1 MPFPQTLRNFGRVF
15 NAISTLPYTARSFVN
30 SISESEVLIL
40 KLLTPVR
47 PTYMLTVRRILFGSL
62 AAFSFAAMLGL
73 MYAALSPAVSMWGT
87 CTLLVL
93 FAITLPWTVVG
104 FLNSSIGF
112 LVSLLARDPLA
123 IVLPLSSRAR
133 MTDPITSSTAVV
145 LCIRNETPTRLERNL
160 EAMMQSLAATGFGQQ
175 LHVYVLSDTNDELIA
190 QQEQQCFSAM
200 TTRWANRIA
209 LTYRRRTD
217 NQGYKAGNIADFCA
231 RWGHLHE
238 FVVTLDADSFMTGRA
253 ILRLVRIMQANPTL
267 GILQGLVVGLPS
279 TSGFTR
285 LFQFG
290 MRLGMRPYTMGSAWW
305 QADCGP
311 YWGHNAAIRIKPF
324 IEHCELPQLPDHKG
338 APRHI
343 LSHDQV
349 EAVLMRRAGF
359 EVRVIPQED
368 ESWEENPPTLIEYI
382 RRDLRWCEGNLQYVH
397 LLSLPGLK
405 FLSRYQLCI
414 AILMFLNSPAW
425 IALILLSIVLL
436 CLAPTPA
443 AFMHGGLGLALLSTT
458 LLMWYLPKI
467 AGAVDVMLHA
477 NERKRFGG
485 GLRFAT
491 SFTLEMIFSLLM
503 TPITWLNHTIFIAG
517 LLFGKKSGWTGQARD
532 DHSVP
537 VAIALRQFWPHTLL
551 GICLTS
557 AVWHTHPTSLP
568 YALIILSG
576 LLLAIPIAVLTS
588 WPSFGRLLIRWQLLS
603 LPEEIATPAALRP
616 LDLEVLRYKAN
627 PTAATKHD

>member
-1 MPFPQTLRNFGRVF
+1 
-15 NAISTLPYTARSFVN
+15 
-30 SISESEVLIL
+30 
-40 KLLTPVR
+40 
-47 PTYMLTVRRILFGSL
+47 
-62 AAFSFAAMLGL
+62 MLGL
-73 MYAALSPAVSMWGT
+73 MHAALSPEVSTWGT
-87 CTLLVL
+87 CSLLAL
-93 FAITLPWTVVG
+93 FAVTLPWTVVG
-104 FLNSSIGF
+104 FWNSSIGF
-112 LVSLLARDPLA
+112 LVGLLARDPLA
-123 IVLPLSSRAR
+123 IVLPFTAR
-133 MTDPITSSTAVV
+133 LNMAEPITSSTAVV

-175 LHVYVLSDTNDELIA
+175 LHIYVLSDTNDAVIA
-190 QQEQQCFSAM
+190 LQEQQCFAAM
-200 TTRWANRIA
+200 TERWASRLA

-217 NQGYKAGNIADFCA
+217 NKGYKAGNIADFCE
-231 RWGHLHE
+231 RWGHLHD

-290 MRLGMRPYTMGSAWW
+290 MRLGMRSYTMGSAWW

-324 IEHCELPQLPDHKG
+324 IEHCELPQLPDDKG

-382 RRDLRWCEGNLQYVH
+382 RRDLRWCEGNLQYIH
-397 LLSLPGLK
+397 LLTLPGLK

-414 AILMFLNSPAW
+414 AILMFLSSPAW
-425 IALILLSIVLL
+425 IALLLLSIVLL
-436 CLAPTPA
+436 CAAPTPA
-443 AFMHGGLGLALLSTT
+443 AFMHNGLGLTLLSVT

-467 AGAVDVMLHA
+467 AGALDVLLRA
-477 NERKRFGG
+477 NERTCFGG
-485 GLRFAT
+485 GLRFAF
-491 SFTLEMIFSLLM
+491 SFTFEMIFSLLM
-503 TPITWLNHTIFIAG
+503 TPITWLNHTIFIVG

-537 VAIALRQFWPHTLL
+537 LTIALRQFWPHTLL
-551 GICLTS
+551 GLVLTG
-557 AVWHTHPTSLP
+557 AVWHTHPTTLP
-568 YALIILSG
+568 YALIMLSG
-576 LLLAIPIAVLTS
+576 LLLSIPIAVLTS
-588 WPSFGRLLIRWQLLS
+588 RPSFGRVLIRWKLVS
-603 LPEEIATPAALRP
+603 LPEEIAPPAALKP
-616 LDLEVLRYKAN
+616 LDLEVLKMSRKPEDRRQA
-627 PTAATKHD
+627 

>member
-1 MPFPQTLRNFGRVF
+1 
-15 NAISTLPYTARSFVN
+15 
-30 SISESEVLIL
+30 
-40 KLLTPVR
+40 
-47 PTYMLTVRRILFGSL
+47 
-62 AAFSFAAMLGL
+62 MLGL
-73 MYAALSPAVSMWGT
+73 MDAALSPALSAWGRY
-87 CTLLVL
+87 CLLFL
-93 FAITLPWTVVG
+93 FAVTLPWTVVG
-104 FLNSSIGF
+104 FWNSSIGF
-112 LVSLLARDPLA
+112 LISLLARNPLLT
-123 IVLPLSSRAR
+123 VLPISAR
-133 MTDPITSSTAVV
+133 TSMADPITSSTAVV

-160 EAMMQSLAATGFGQQ
+160 EAMMKSLACTGFGQQ
-175 LHVYVLSDTNDELIA
+175 LHIYVLSDTNDEVIA
-190 QQEQQCFSAM
+190 AQEQQCFSAM
-200 TTRWANRIA
+200 TARWTNRLA

-217 NQGYKAGNIADFCA
+217 NQGYKAGNIADFCT
-231 RWGHLHE
+231 RWGHLHD

-324 IEHCELPQLPDHKG
+324 IEHCELPRLPDHNG

-382 RRDLRWCEGNLQYVH
+382 RRDLRWCEGNLQYIH
-397 LLSLPGLK
+397 LLTMPGLK

-414 AILMFLNSPAW
+414 AILMFLSSPAW
-425 IALILLSIVLL
+425 IALILLAILLL
-436 CLAPTPA
+436 CLAPTA
-443 AFMHGGLGLALLSTT
+443 ASFMHHDLGVALLSLT

-467 AGAVDVMLHA
+467 AGALEVMLRA
-477 NERKRFGG
+477 DERKRFGG
-485 GLRFAT
+485 GVRFAS
-491 SFTLEMIFSLLM
+491 SFTFEMIFSLLM
-503 TPITWLNHTIFIAG
+503 TPITWLNHTIFIVG

-537 VAIALRQFWPHTLL
+537 VSIALRQFWPHTLL
-551 GICLTS
+551 GLCLTG
-557 AVWHTHPTSLP
+557 AVWSTHPANLP
-568 YALIILSG
+568 YAMIMLSG
-576 LLLAIPIAVLTS
+576 LLLSIPLTVTTS
-588 WPSFGRLLIRWQLLS
+588 WPAFGRLLIRWQLVS
-603 LPEEIATPAALRP
+603 LPEEIAPPTALTP
-616 LDLEVLRYKAN
+616 LDLEVLKHARHSDK
-627 PTAATKHD
+627 TKQI

>member
-1 MPFPQTLRNFGRVF
+1 
-15 NAISTLPYTARSFVN
+15 
-30 SISESEVLIL
+30 
-40 KLLTPVR
+40 
-47 PTYMLTVRRILFGSL
+47 
-62 AAFSFAAMLGL
+62 MLGL
-73 MYAALSPAVSMWGT
+73 MYAALSPAVSVWGT

-112 LVSLLARDPLA
+112 LISLLARDPLA
-123 IVLPLSSRAR
+123 ITLPLSSRAR

-190 QQEQQCFSAM
+190 QQEQQCFTAM
-200 TTRWANRIA
+200 STRWAKRIA

-311 YWGHNAAIRIKPF
+311 YWGHNAAIRIRPF

-537 VAIALRQFWPHTLL
+537 VTVALRQFWPHTLL

-588 WPSFGRLLIRWQLLS
+588 WPSFGRLLIRWKLLS
-603 LPEEIATPAALRP
+603 LPEEIATPAALKP
-616 LDLEVLRYKAN
+616 LDLEVLRHQVN
-627 PTAATKHD
+627 PPTVAKHD

>member
-1 MPFPQTLRNFGRVF
+1 MIKTHHL
-15 NAISTLPYTARSFVN
+15 SD
-30 SISESEVLIL
+30 
-40 KLLTPVR
+40 
-47 PTYMLTVRRILFGSL
+47 MLTVRRILFGSL
-62 AAFSFAAMLGL
+62 ATLSFAAMLGL
-73 MYAALSPAVSMWGT
+73 MYAALSPAVSVWGT

-104 FLNSSIGF
+104 FWNSSIGF
-112 LVSLLARDPLA
+112 LISLLARDPLA
-123 IVLPLSSRAR
+123 IVLPLSTRAR

-160 EAMMQSLAATGFGQQ
+160 EAMMQSLATTGFGQQ
-175 LHVYVLSDTNDELIA
+175 LHVYVLSDTNDEVIA
-190 QQEQQCFSAM
+190 QQEQQCFAAM

-209 LTYRRRTD
+209 LTYRRRTN

-324 IEHCELPQLPDHKG
+324 IEHCDLPQLPDHKG

-397 LLSLPGLK
+397 LLPLPGLK

-414 AILMFLNSPAW
+414 AILMFLSSPAW
-425 IALILLSIVLL
+425 IALLLLSILLL
-436 CLAPTPA
+436 CLAPTPD
-443 AFMHGGLGLALLSTT
+443 AFMHAGLGLTLLSIT

-467 AGAVDVMLHA
+467 AGALEVMLRPS
-477 NERKRFGG
+477 ERKRFGG

-491 SFTLEMIFSLLM
+491 SFTFEMIFSLLM
-503 TPITWLNHTIFIAG
+503 TPITWLNHTIFITG
-517 LLFGKKSGWTGQARD
+517 LVFGKKSGWTGQARD

-537 VAIALRQFWPHTLL
+537 LGIALRQFWPHTLL
-551 GICLTS
+551 GICLSS
-557 AVWHTHPTSLP
+557 AVWLTHPTSLP
-568 YALIILSG
+568 YALILGSG
-576 LLLAIPIAVLTS
+576 LLLSIPIAVLTS
-588 WPSFGRLLIRWQLLS
+588 WPSFGRLLIRWQLVS
-603 LPEEIATPAALRP
+603 LPEEIAPPAALRP
-616 LDLEVLRYKAN
+616 LDLEVLRYKAS
-627 PTAATKHD
+627 PTTATKHD

>member
-1 MPFPQTLRNFGRVF
+1 
-15 NAISTLPYTARSFVN
+15 
-30 SISESEVLIL
+30 
-40 KLLTPVR
+40 
-47 PTYMLTVRRILFGSL
+47 MLTVRRIIFGSL
-62 AAFSFAAMLGL
+62 AILSFVAMLGL
-73 MYAALSPAVSMWGT
+73 MHAALSPELSAWATYS
-87 CTLLVL
+87 LLAL
-93 FAITLPWTVVG
+93 FAVTLPWTVVG
-104 FLNSSIGF
+104 FWNSSIGF
-112 LVSLLARDPLA
+112 LVGVLARDPLA
-123 IVLPLSSRAR
+123 VVLPLSARAS

-175 LHVYVLSDTNDELIA
+175 LHIYVLSDTNDEVIA
-190 QQEQQCFSAM
+190 QQEQQCFAAM
-200 TTRWANRIA
+200 TERWASRLA
-209 LTYRRRTD
+209 LTYRRRED
-217 NQGYKAGNIADFCA
+217 NKGYKAGNIEDFCA

-290 MRLGMRPYTMGSAWW
+290 MRLGMRSYTMGSAWW

-324 IEHCELPQLPDHKG
+324 VEHCELPRLPDHKG
-338 APRHI
+338 TPRHI

-382 RRDLRWCEGNLQYVH
+382 RRDLRWCEGNLQYVY
-397 LLSLPGLK
+397 LLNLPGLK

-414 AILMFLNSPAW
+414 AILMFLSSPAW
-425 IALILLSIVLL
+425 IALLLLSMIFL
-436 CLAPTPA
+436 CLAPSPA
-443 AFMHGGLGLALLSTT
+443 AFMHGGLGLTLLSAT

-467 AGAVDVMLHA
+467 AGAVDVLLSA
-477 NERKRFGG
+477 SERKSFGG
-485 GLRFAT
+485 GLRFT
-491 SFTLEMIFSLLM
+491 VNFTFEMIFSLLM
-503 TPITWLNHTIFIAG
+503 TPITWLNHTIFIIG

-537 VAIALRQFWPHTLL
+537 LAIALRQFWPHTLSGL
-551 GICLTS
+551 VLAG
-557 AVWHTHPTSLP
+557 AVWQTHPTTLP
-568 YALIILSG
+568 YALIMLSG
-576 LLLAIPIAVLTS
+576 LLLSIPITVLTS
-588 WPSFGRLLIRWQLLS
+588 WPSFGRMLIQWKLVS
-603 LPEEIATPAALRP
+603 LPEEINPPAALKP
-616 LDLEVLRYKAN
+616 LDLEVLKLSRK
-627 PTAATKHD
+627 PHDSRQA